1 LPEEN
6 PKYKKHFTKQGG
18 SMGKKMLMRLM
29 VAGLFALLT
38 GFVPAGWA
46 QTKPAAG
53 DKPANNLEIIHEKL
67 KADKKLIVSK
77 YMELTESE
85 AKNFWPVY
93 DEYQKDLQKIHD
105 RMGSLLKSY
114 AAEYR
119 GQSLTDEKAKTLL
132 DDWLTLEQDD
142 AKRRKAYVPKILK
155 ALPAK
160 KAARYLQIENEYRM
174 LLNYD
179 LAATVDRFH
188 GTYPPNIN
196 EGTHPISVKGPTQYQ
211 VVPVVF

>member
-1 LPEEN
+1 
-6 PKYKKHFTKQGG
+6 
-18 SMGKKMLMRLM
+18 MGKNNLKRLM
-29 VAGLFALLT
+29 IVALVAMLT
-38 GFVPAGWA
+38 GFVPAGWG

-53 DKPANNLEIIHEKL
+53 DKPANNREIVHEKL

-77 YMELTESE
+77 YMDLTESE

-93 DEYQKDLQKIHD
+93 DEYQKDLQKIQD

-132 DDWLTLEQDD
+132 DDWLTIEQDD
-142 AKRRKAYVPKILK
+142 AKRRKSYVPKVLK

-160 KAARYLQIENEYRM
+160 KAARYLQIENEYRI

-179 LAATVDRFH
+179 LAATV
-188 GTYPPNIN
+188 PL
-196 EGTHPISVKGPTQYQ
+196 VQ
-211 VVPVVF
+211 